1 MISLAL
7 GIALSLLVGLA
18 LGTIGAGGSI
28 LTVPILHYVM
38 GRDAIESTALSLFIV
53 GATAAAA
60 AVHYGRHGL
69 IAYREGLLF
78 AIPSFVSVYLVRNL
92 LIPHLPA
99 EVGWGAVSVPRDMLV
114 LVVFAVIMVL
124 AAAAMIRPSRRAKTD
139 GADPSSS
146 GVDLPEQT
154 SLKGKSSAVR
164 FTATVVEGAIVGGV
178 TGFVGAGG
186 GFLIV
191 PALVLLVGLD
201 MKKAVGTSLM
211 IIAIKSLIGFGGD
224 LAAGRDIP
232 WGLLSG
238 VTVAALVGMALGL
251 RVAHRVPGDR
261 LKPAF
266 GYFVLVMACVIL
278 AKELIWR

>member
-1 MISLAL
+1 MIPLIL
-7 GIALSLLVGLA
+7 GVALSVLVGLA

-28 LTVPILHYVM
+28 LTVPILHYIM

-60 AVHYGRHGL
+60 SVHYGRQGL

-78 AIPSFVSVYLVRNL
+78 AVPSFISVYLVRNL
-92 LIPHLPA
+92 LIPHLP
-99 EVGWGAVSVPRDMLV
+99 ETVGWGAVSMPRDMLV
-114 LVVFAVIMVL
+114 LVIFAVIMVM
-124 AAAAMIRPSRRAKTD
+124 AAVAMIRPARSA
-139 GADPSSS
+139 SSPDKP
-146 GVDLPEQT
+146 GDAGPF
-154 SLKGKSSAVR
+154 SAWKLG
-164 FTATVVEGAIVGGV
+164 ATVVEGAVVGGV

-224 LAAGRDIP
+224 LAAGREIP
-232 WGLLSG
+232 WGLLLG
-238 VTVAALVGMALGL
+238 VTSAALVGMAAGL
-251 RVAHRVPGDR
+251 RVAHRVPGER

-266 GYFVLVMACVIL
+266 GYFVLVMAVVIL
-278 AKELIWR
+278 AKEFLGR

>member
-1 MISLAL
+1 MIALVL
-7 GIALSLLVGLA
+7 GISLSLLVGLA

-38 GRDAIESTALSLFIV
+38 GLGAIDSTSLSLFIV

-60 AVHYGRHGL
+60 AVHYGRRGL

-78 AIPSFVSVYLVRNL
+78 AVPSFISVYLVRNL
-92 LIPHLPA
+92 LIPRLP
-99 EVGWGAVSVPRDMLV
+99 ETVGWGSVSMPRDMLV
-114 LVVFAVIMVL
+114 LVIFAVIMAM
-124 AAAAMIRPSRRAKTD
+124 AAWAMIRPSGQ
-139 GADPSSS
+139 GASPRDRQGS
-146 GVDLPEQT
+146 GHF
-154 SLKGKSSAVR
+154 SAWK
-164 FTATVVEGAIVGGV
+164 FGATVIEGAVVGGV

-224 LAAGRDIP
+224 LAAGREIP
-232 WGLLSG
+232 WGLLVG
-238 VTVAALVGMALGL
+238 VTSAALVGMAVGL
-251 RVAHRVPGDR
+251 RVAHRVPGER

-266 GYFVLVMACVIL
+266 GYFVLVMAVVIL
-278 AKELIWR
+278 GKEFLGR